1 MDPTQPW
8 RVFDAPSTET
18 DSDGAAT
25 PGAATPGSAA
35 SPAASPRLH
44 LQPVTVASL
53 IGAAVLAVA
62 AIAVALGGLG
72 GIAVDAAGSGS
83 GASSSDPAA
92 STSAQ
97 AGAIVVDVAGAV
109 ARPGVY
115 HLPVGS
121 RVADAIT
128 AAGGYGPRVAADRVD
143 AELNLAALIR
153 DGDRILVPSR
163 DGVAPG
169 ASRSPAGPA
178 ASGKSGAALIDLNHA
193 TAEALDSL
201 PGIGPVT
208 ADKIIASRAE
218 KPFAAIDELRG
229 RGLVGQKTFDK
240 LKPLITVG

>member
-1 MDPTQPW
+1 VDPTTPPW
-8 RVFDAPSTET
+8 RMFDAPSNAADDERPAT
-18 DSDGAAT
+18 SGGA
-25 PGAATPGSAA
+25 S
-35 SPAASPRLH
+35 SPAPSPRLR

-53 IGAAVLAVA
+53 LGAGVLAVA
-62 AIAVALGGLG
+62 AIAIALGSLG
-72 GIAVDAAGSGS
+72 GIAIDAPGSSSGDPSGS
-83 GASSSDPAA
+83 DLG
-92 STSAQ
+92 T

-115 HLPVGS
+115 HLAAGS
-121 RVADAIT
+121 RVADAV
-128 AAGGYGPRVAADRVD
+128 AVAGGYGPRVAADRVA
-143 AELNLAALIR
+143 AELNLAALVR

-163 DGVAPG
+163 DGGAPG
-169 ASRSPAGPA
+169 GSRAPTGPTT
-178 ASGKSGAALIDLNHA
+178 SGKPGAALIDLNHA

-218 KPFAAIDELRG
+218 KPFTSIDELRE